1 MSALEAPDEKGPEI
15 LRREQQKLALL
26 MAVCTHALAAL
37 VLIHLETPLLL
48 QIAHVV

>member
-1 MSALEAPDEKGPEI
+1 
-15 LRREQQKLALL
+15 

-48 QIAHVV
+48 QIAHVVLNVLKLISEKVG